1 MTMSGNDDEL
11 EDLRRRTDQGS
22 RIEEEA
28 DQQAQNELATA
39 IQEALEEI
47 EDGDQ
52 QKTLSAWDGPLAALM
67 IALEERPEDFQRI
80 VTGIEREH
88 GIEIE
93 DPKRSEVLAQLMRI
107 GLQETAPSVA
117 EALRDAVQEHATRG
131 L

>member
-1 MTMSGNDDEL
+1 MSGNDDEL
-11 EDLRRRTDQGS
+11 EQLREQTDRGS
-22 RIEEEA
+22 RIEEAAGQEA
-28 DQQAQNELATA
+28 QRELAQA

-67 IALEERPEDFQRI
+67 IALDERPDDFERI

-88 GIEIE
+88 GIDIE
-93 DPKRSEVLAQLMRI
+93 DPKRSEVLAQLMRV
-107 GLQETAPSVA
+107 GLQETAPDVA
-117 EALRDAVQEHATRG
+117 EALRDAVQEHATRS